1 MDDWTRPT
9 SEISD
14 DRFQDECGVFGV
26 FEHKDAA
33 ALTVLGL
40 HALQHRGQEAA
51 GIVTYDGTEFRAERH
66 SGLVGDNFTG
76 RDVIDRLAGDRAI
89 GHNRYSTQGNSSTHN
104 IQPLFAEFA
113 GGGFAV
119 AHNGNLTNALTLQGM
134 LQQRGSIFQSTS
146 DTEIILHLIATSD
159 RGPLVERV
167 IDALGQVEGA
177 YSLVCL
183 SEKKMIGCRDP
194 LGVRPLVLGDLD
206 GTVVLASETCALDII
221 GARHVR
227 DVEPGEMVVVTPEGI
242 ESRRPFPAAKS
253 RFCIFEYVYF
263 ARPDSIVGNHGVYE
277 VRKKIGEELA
287 REAPAAAD
295 LIVPVPDSGTP
306 AAIGFAEGS
315 GIPFDLGITRNHYVG
330 RTFIE
335 PTDAIRH
342 MGVRLKHNANR
353 QVVAGKRIV
362 LVDDSVVRGTTSL
375 KIVQMMREAGAA
387 EIHMRIASP
396 PTEDS
401 CFYGVDTPEKSKL
414 LASRMSVAE
423 MVDYFGVDSIEFLSI
438 DGLYRAVGKAARDNA
453 NPQFCDAC
461 FTSEYPTGLTDRERQ
476 DDSLR
481 QLSLLAEAS

>member
-1 MDDWTRPT
+1 MKELTTQPFAPDDDKLR
-9 SEISD
+9 E
-14 DRFQDECGVFGV
+14 ECGVFGV
-26 FEHKDAA
+26 FGHKDAA

-51 GIVTYDGTEFRAERH
+51 GIVSHDGAEFHAERRV
-66 SGLVGDNFTG
+66 GLVGDNFTG
-76 RDVIDRLAGDRAI
+76 REVIDRLAGDRAI
-89 GHNRYSTQGNSSTHN
+89 GHNRYSTHGGSVERN
-104 IQPLFAEFA
+104 IQPLFAEFS

-119 AHNGNLTNALTLQGM
+119 AHNGNLTNALTLQNR
-134 LQQRGSIFQSTS
+134 LQRRGSIFQSTS
-146 DTEIILHLIATSD
+146 DTEVILHLIATSD
-159 RGPLVERV
+159 RGLLVDRV

-206 GTVVLASETCALDII
+206 GAWILASETCALDII

-227 DVEPGEMVVVTPEGI
+227 DVEPGEMVVITGDGV
-242 ESRRPFPAAKS
+242 ESRRPFPPMRS

-263 ARPDSIVGNHGVYE
+263 ARPDSSVGGRGVYE
-277 VRKKIGEELA
+277 VRKSIGAELA
-287 REAPAAAD
+287 LEAPAVAD
-295 LIVPVPDSGTP
+295 LVVPVPDSGTP
-306 AAIGFAEGS
+306 AAIGFAEAS
-315 GIPFDLGITRNHYVG
+315 GLPFDLGITRNHYVG

-353 QVVAGKRIV
+353 DVLAGKRIV
-362 LVDDSVVRGTTSL
+362 LVDDSIVRGTTSL

-387 EIHMRIASP
+387 EVHMRIASP
-396 PTEDS
+396 PTQDS

-423 MVDYFGVDSIEFLSI
+423 MAEYIKVDSLAFLSI
-438 DGLYRAVGKAARDNA
+438 DGLYRAVSKAKRDNA
-453 NPQFCDAC
+453 VPQFCDAC
-461 FTSEYPTGLTDRERQ
+461 FTGDYPTSLTDR
-476 DDSLR
+476 DSRDNNVR